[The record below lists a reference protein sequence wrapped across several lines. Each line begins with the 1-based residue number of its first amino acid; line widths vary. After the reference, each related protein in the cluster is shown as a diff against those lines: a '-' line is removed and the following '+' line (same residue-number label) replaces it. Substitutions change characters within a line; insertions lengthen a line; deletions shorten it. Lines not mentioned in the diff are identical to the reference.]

1 MGFDGKP
8 DYRACGGA
16 KTTVGASI
24 LRIIEGFFPQ
34 LFTAD
39 TQAVPTSCAM
49 HIIQKENW
57 SLSFRLQGKSVLATQ
72 QWAQRGQT
80 DSRDHCSG
88 LLLPAR

>member
-1 MGFDGKP
+1 MGSDGKP
-8 DYRACGGA
+8 DYRACDGA

-24 LRIIEGFFPQ
+24 LRIIEVFSQ
-34 LFTAD
+34 LFAAD

-49 HIIQKENW
+49 HITQKENW

-72 QWAQRGQT
+72 QWAQHGQK

-88 LLLPAR
+88 LLLPVR

>member
-8 DYRACGGA
+8 DYRACDGA

-24 LRIIEGFFPQ
+24 LRIIEVFSQ

-49 HIIQKENW
+49 HTIQKENW
-57 SLSFRLQGKSVLATQ
+57 SFRLQGKSVLATQ
-72 QWAQRGQT
+72 QWALHGQK
-80 DSRDHCSG
+80 DSVDHCSG
-88 LLLPAR
+88 LLLPVC

>member
-24 LRIIEGFFPQ
+24 LRIIE

-49 HIIQKENW
+49 HITQKENW

-72 QWAQRGQT
+72 QWPQRGQK

-88 LLLPAR
+88 LLLPVR